1 MKNQTIAAAVASMLP
16 FMLSSCDKLD
26 KGRKQTAEGLQYEMI
41 VDENGRKAKIGDYL
55 TLHLVVSTEKDS
67 VLNSTYKNGGP
78 LTAKLLLPP
87 MKGGLEDGFQLM
99 SAGDSANFYISIDS
113 LMKGQP
119 EESRPKFF
127 PKGSFVKYRVK
138 MLKVLDSAAAVGEQ
152 QKSMDNYGKKKGLSL
167 MKTASGL
174 RYAITTLGSG
184 PKANPGDTIQVHYA
198 GTLLESGKEF
208 DNSRKRGEEPF
219 TFPVG
224 MGMVIPGWDEGL
236 LLLPAGSKATLV
248 IPPGLAYGDR
258 GAPGSPIGANA
269 ALVFDVEVMKIIP
282 AKAGTMKMP
291 SEMEIAPSPA
301 DIKRGK

>member
-26 KGRKQTAEGLQYEMI
+26 KGRKQTKEGLQYEMI
-41 VDENGRKAKIGDYL
+41 VDEDGRKAKIGDFL

-78 LTAKLLLPP
+78 LTAKLVLPP

-138 MLKVLDSAAAVGEQ
+138 MLKVLDSATAVAEE
-152 QKSMDNYGKKKGLSL
+152 QKSMDNYGKKKPSL
-167 MKTASGL
+167 HLALGRKPTREIPF
-174 RYAITTLGSG
+174 RYTM
-184 PKANPGDTIQVHYA
+184 PVHSWRVEKNLIIH
-198 GTLLESGKEF
+198 GKGVKSHLL
-208 DNSRKRGEEPF
+208 
-219 TFPVG
+219 FPW
-224 MGMVIPGWDEGL
+224 GW
-236 LLLPAGSKATLV
+236 AW
-248 IPPGLAYGDR
+248 
-258 GAPGSPIGANA
+258 
-269 ALVFDVEVMKIIP
+269 
-282 AKAGTMKMP
+282 
-291 SEMEIAPSPA
+291 
-301 DIKRGK
+301 